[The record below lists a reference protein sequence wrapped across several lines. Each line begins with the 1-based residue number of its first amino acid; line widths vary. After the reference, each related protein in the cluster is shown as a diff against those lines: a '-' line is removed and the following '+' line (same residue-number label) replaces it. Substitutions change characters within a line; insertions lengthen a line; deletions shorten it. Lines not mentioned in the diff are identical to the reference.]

1 MTGGSALR
9 RRREGWKR
17 ILAVAQGAGYVVV
30 DLWRAKPGMG
40 EQVDRLLMDAAPRFR
55 AAPGV
60 VSVDYTRLEDT
71 SDTYL
76 VIFRYVDRAAR
87 EAFVATDDLR
97 DTMAALRQVWDLESP
112 IYRGEAIV

>member
-1 MTGGSALR
+1 VGQS
-9 RRREGWKR
+9 
-17 ILAVAQGAGYVVV
+17 AGYVVV
-30 DLWRAKPGMG
+30 DVWRAKPGMT
-40 EQVDRLLMDAAPRFR
+40 EQVERLLAEAAPRFR

-60 VSVDYTRLEDT
+60 VSVDYTRLEET

-97 DTMAALRQVWDLESP
+97 DTMTALGHVWDLESP

>member
-1 MTGGSALR
+1 M
-9 RRREGWKR
+9 
-17 ILAVAQGAGYVVV
+17 AQGAGYVVV

-97 DTMAALRQVWDLESP
+97 ETMAALRQVWDLESP